1 MGYGE
6 KGENVMH
13 HSVMYCYCEGES
25 LGSVR
30 LQGAPEGHQTVLS
43 VCISAFL
50 LVGAVLHPSPFGA
63 VLHPLLE
70 PCSIH
75 ALSERRGSAVALRSS
90 SVWWSV
96 CLCCTC
102 CNGDS
107 ALKALSSQVK
117 HLKCF
122 AYS

>member
-50 LVGAVLHPSPFGA
+50 LVGAVLHPSPVRAAWLCRSSAIQQCLVECLF
-63 VLHPLLE
+63 VLHLL
-70 PCSIH
+70 
-75 ALSERRGSAVALRSS
+75 
-90 SVWWSV
+90 
-96 CLCCTC
+96 
-102 CNGDS
+102 
-107 ALKALSSQVK
+107 
-117 HLKCF
+117 
-122 AYS
+122 